1 MTPLRTLPAH
11 ECERL
16 LRAGVF
22 GRMVLSTP
30 ARAEIVPVNYAVM
43 GDAILIRTAP
53 DSLLDSHAH
62 GADLL
67 FEVDQVDPERWR
79 GWSVVAR
86 GRGERVDEDDLTGA
100 ERSSPGPP
108 PWVSGHRDV
117 WIRLRWDELSG
128 RRLGDAWDALEAV
141 PVRRVWR

>member
-22 GRMVLSTP
+22 GRLVLPTP
-30 ARAEIVPVNYAVM
+30 ARMEIFPVNYAVM
-43 GDAILIRTAP
+43 GEAVLVRTAP
-53 DSLLDSHAH
+53 GSLLDRHAD
-62 GADLL
+62 GAPLL
-67 FEVDQVDPERWR
+67 LEVDQVDHERWQ

-86 GRGERVDEDDLTGA
+86 GTGERIEQDSLTRA
-100 ERSSPGPP
+100 ERGSPGPP
-108 PWVSGHRDV
+108 PWVSRDRDI

-128 RRLGDAWDALEAV
+128 RKLGDNWDALAAM